1 MKENQKELEQ
11 LIRKVMD
18 QMDERKYGKK
28 ILTHYHSS
36 YQLLISVS
44 HDIGDG
50 EPSEKLIKTF
60 LDMPVIC
67 SETWVKKELTHRKR
81 CIRLLL
87 SLAQT

>member
-44 HDIGDG
+44 H
-50 EPSEKLIKTF
+50 
-60 LDMPVIC
+60 
-67 SETWVKKELTHRKR
+67 
-81 CIRLLL
+81 L
-87 SLAQT
+87 SLIHI